1 MPLRNFH
8 KINELLNETLGN
20 PKTMPRYK
28 LTYDVLQHVQE
39 NYHDVLEP
47 EQIIEI
53 SDVIVRKFDYTQ
65 LVDTIDDYVDIYRTD
80 LLKQSK

>member
-1 MPLRNFH
+1 MSKY
-8 KINELLNETLGN
+8 KI
-20 PKTMPRYK
+20 
-28 LTYDVLQHVQE
+28 TYDVLQHVQDS
-39 NYHDVLEP
+39 YHDVLEP

-80 LLKQSK
+80 IIKQSK

>member
-1 MPLRNFH
+1 MSKY
-8 KINELLNETLGN
+8 KI
-20 PKTMPRYK
+20 
-28 LTYDVLQHVQE
+28 TYDVLQHVQD

-53 SDVIVRKFDYTQ
+53 SDVITRKFDYTQ

-80 LLKQSK
+80 FLKQSK